1 MGLFTRDQFAKP
13 DDDAGV
19 FMDGLGRALVTWT
32 AMQEH
37 TVTIHEAAKV
47 FNTTPEIIVDAIED
61 AAWISVDGDTIELDG
76 E

>member
-1 MGLFTRDQFAKP
+1 MGIFTRDQFAKP

-19 FMDGLGRALVTWT
+19 FIDGLGRALVTWV

-37 TVTIHEAAKV
+37 AVMLHDAAKV
-47 FNTTPEIIVDAIED
+47 FNTTPEIIAEAIED
-61 AAWISVDGDTIELDG
+61 TMWISVDGDTLVLDG